1 MIAACQGDSGTA
13 GPSGPSGD
21 IIIASD
27 LSVSSLDGI
36 AVTLEQAIRLAVAQH
51 PTIGRFKVSYWSL
64 DDALAGNSS
73 SEKAL
78 QNVAQMVDDNRV
90 LAMIGPLT
98 SYVAFPTIPVANLGD
113 LAMVSPANTAGC
125 LTQGKPP
132 ECGGDPST
140 LHPSGR
146 NNYFR
151 IAPPDDAQ
159 GNAMARYAARNLN
172 VKRVAVINEWAHDGD
187 TIIGRFARELELNGG
202 KIVVKEDVDSGTTDF
217 KTFLANAQL
226 KGAQAI
232 YAIGDGD
239 SDRICVAASQ
249 MSADLYF
256 LGTDSII
263 YGSQCIGEA
272 LSRTGSMLATYPDV
286 DITKSQDPKAMNVV
300 RQFHQS
306 YPNATISEYTFAAYD
321 CAMIVID
328 AIERAIEANGG
339 RLPNRRQ
346 VLDAV
351 TRSQFTGV
359 TGTYSFDTD
368 GDAIFPLMSVYK
380 VVSEKW
386 TYLSKIDGSAS
397 SS

>member
-13 GPSGPSGD
+13 GRSAPSGD

-27 LSVSSLDGI
+27 LSVSSLDGL
-36 AVTLEQAIRLAVAQH
+36 ARPLEQAIRLAIAQH

-90 LAMIGPLT
+90 LAMIGPLF
-98 SYVAFPTIPVANLGD
+98 SYVAFPTIPVANVGD
-113 LAMVSPANTAGC
+113 LAMVNPDNTAAC

-132 ECGGDPST
+132 ECGTDPST
-140 LHPSGR
+140 LRPSGR

-151 IAPPDDAQ
+151 IAPPDEGQ
-159 GNAMARYAARNLN
+159 GNAMGRYAARNLN
-172 VKRVAVINEWAHDGD
+172 VKRVAVINEWGPDGD
-187 TIIGRFARELELNGG
+187 KIISRFARELELNGG
-202 KIVVKEDVDSGTTDF
+202 KIVVREDVDSGTTDF
-217 KTFLANAQL
+217 KPFLANAQS

-239 SDRICVAASQ
+239 SDKICVAASQ
-249 MSADLYF
+249 MSTDTYF

-263 YGSQCIGEA
+263 YGSQCIDQA
-272 LSRTGSMLATYPDV
+272 LSRSGSMLATYTDV
-286 DITKSQDPKAMNVV
+286 DIRKSQDPQAMSVV

-306 YPNATISEYTFAAYD
+306 YPNATISDYTFAAYD

-328 AIERAIEANGG
+328 AIEHAIEANGG
-339 RLPNRRQ
+339 RLPDRRQ
-346 VLDAV
+346 VLDAM
-351 TRSQFTGV
+351 TRSQLRGV
-359 TGTYSFDTD
+359 TGSYSFDKN
-368 GDAIFPLMSVYK
+368 GDAVFPLMSVYK

-386 TYLSKIDGSAS
+386 TYLNKIDGSAS